1 MPANKGDQV
10 VVTEYVHK
18 GEALSDALSDFF
30 VCLFVCFWLGAG
42 QSLRASWLPGL

>member
-18 GEALSDALSDFF
+18 GEALSDALSDFLF
-30 VCLFVCFWLGAG
+30 VCLFVFGWGRG
-42 QSLRASWLPGL
+42 RA